1 MNSLNKV
8 LHRLILIKIS
18 LPGQLISRKKTASP
32 KSQDMV
38 GIDLNPD
45 SVRIEMCI
53 LPLEPTKVLFGDFRF
68 CNVLGKFIIQKKVPH

>member
-1 MNSLNKV
+1 
-8 LHRLILIKIS
+8 
-18 LPGQLISRKKTASP
+18 
-32 KSQDMV
+32 MV